1 MAQIAMVELPANKNI
16 YVALSYIYGIGKK
29 FKKNSRSRKV
39 LEKLNINPL
48 LKVKDLNDEQVS
60 LINEQIRQFK
70 LEDDL
75 RQKKEQDIEAKI
87 MINCYQGK
95 RHSMGKKVHGQ
106 STHHN
111 NRTRP
116 NGIASTTKK
125 AVPVAGKKEAP
136 KQG

>member
-1 MAQIAMVELPANKNI
+1 MLRISNVELPANKNI
-16 YVALSYIYGIGKK
+16 NIALSYIYGIGKK
-29 FKKNSRSRKV
+29 FKKNSRARKI

-48 LKVKDLNDEQVS
+48 LKVKELNDEQKS
-60 LINEQIRQFK
+60 LINQEVRQLK

-75 RQKKEQDIEAKI
+75 RQRKEEDIEAKK

-116 NGIASTTKK
+116 HGIASMRKK
-125 AVPVAGKKEAP
+125 AMAVAGKKEAP